1 MPADA
6 NDIISAIGSTA
17 AHTPPALLAA
27 LVLITPTTVWLLY
40 RLLFGRTRQRT
51 ASLTG
56 YLWVCQMCH
65 SANQPADK
73 TCYGCGNPVDRF
85 ETIKLIDSTTG
96 EVIEAIPGFSPE
108 DSPDQVPAITTASE
122 AIPVGPGRRGETV
135 IELGPS
141 QEVVTQTTAGSV
153 VPGHTPPTRSMAAL
167 GARRP
172 DDVEGTRSG

>member
-1 MPADA
+1 MSVDA
-6 NDIISAIGSTA
+6 NDIIDAIGSTA
-17 AHTPPALLAA
+17 AHAPPALLAA
-27 LVLITPTTVWLLY
+27 LFLITPTTIWVLY
-40 RLLFGRTRQRT
+40 RLMFGRTRQRT

-85 ETIKLIDSTTG
+85 ETIQLIDSATG
-96 EVIEAIPGFSPE
+96 KVIEAIPGYGPE
-108 DSPDQVPAITTASE
+108 RSPDQVPAMTTVSE
-122 AIPVGPGRRGETV
+122 AIPVGPGRRPETV

-141 QEVVTQTTAGSV
+141 QEAVPQATVGSSA
-153 VPGHTPPTRSMAAL
+153 PGHTPPERSMAAL

-172 DDVEGTRSG
+172 HDVEGTRPE